1 MTATRRQFMA
11 SAGAAGL
18 ATLAPGALRAQE
30 IEPILGDVIL
40 GSPDAP
46 VTVIEYASYTCPH
59 CAAFHRDTFPA
70 IKEKYIDTGQV
81 KFIMREVYFD
91 RYGLWASM
99 VARCGGER
107 GFYPI
112 SEMFLKQ
119 QSSWARADDIA
130 GEIRK
135 IGRVNGL
142 STQQIDACLNDEDY
156 ARSLVERYQETSE
169 ADGVRSTPSF
179 VIDGQLTS
187 GNMGVEDFSRLLDN
201 ALSS

>member
-11 SAGAAGL
+11 TAGAAGL
-18 ATLAPGALRAQE
+18 AAFTPAALRAQDV
-30 IEPILGDVIL
+30 EPVMGDVIL
-40 GSPDAP
+40 GAEDAP

-70 IKEKYIDTGQV
+70 IKEKYIDSGKV

-119 QSSWARADDIA
+119 QASWARADDVA

-142 STQQIDACLNDEDY
+142 STQQIDACLNDEDF
-156 ARSLVERYQETSE
+156 ARALVARYQETSE